1 MFISNLKTTLSFRII
16 SFILLFC
23 FTAITADL
31 RAYSQTVSE
40 PSTKSVGQ
48 AGDLQI
54 NRTSAFSQMIELIKE
69 IKHSIEK
76 GEDIDFSNRTK
87 KFNELSLIIELDL
100 SNFSQSLKKA
110 GYSKKI
116 LRRHDDFVKKYKAGI
131 KELKKILNEIIRS
144 SETDLAPSDKKSTK
158 KLLEFIK
165 KNMEDAQE
173 FTDNPLSTHNIK
185 SNINENTLNTQLESI
200 KGKMEDT
207 LHHIPSPLKGKSS
220 TLIPSPLKGEGKGEG
235 DSLSQ
240 TPEIQFTQEIIA
252 LAQSLG
258 HSPAK
263 IYTYVRD
270 NFSYEPYFGSLK
282 GAQKTLFDKQ
292 GNDIDLASL
301 LIALFRVSDIPCEYV
316 NGVAQVPIEKAM
328 EWVKTNNPGLA
339 ALGFTRRG
347 IPAQTIIQGGQIT
360 GLLINHTWV
369 NAYVDYTPGRGIKN
383 TPGNTWIELD
393 PSFKSFEFTEAR
405 DLAAEIGIDP
415 EALRQQILNNSI
427 ITEHY
432 ATLIP
437 DSLIQTQLA
446 DWQNLI
452 NAYAQAN
459 NLLPEDVFARQ
470 NIITED
476 LELLPATLAYPVIAR
491 YNQVPEIQDSLRH
504 KIIVSIADQTDTI
517 STVILGFNR
526 FSVSYAPAA
535 SEDTMLLREY
545 LETTEP
551 IPGYLIALNPKLMLD
566 TTLLFITSNEYLLG
580 NSHALT
586 FKFLS
591 PSFPEIQTQRML
603 QAGAYYNI
611 GIDLQTISTG
621 EIDLKQEQ
629 LANILSLIETNPDSL
644 HLGNALGEPLDC
656 MGRSYFYGV
665 DLLNNLIASCLDAS
679 IVRLPSMAILGYDLK
694 VLTFMGAPAEVTA
707 AKVSMSVDKNTLM
720 PISLNG
726 DENTER
732 QFMITAGLATAAM
745 EHNAFEQNLGGTAAS
760 TVRFIRESN
769 SNAIPIYTITI
780 DNLAYCLSQLIGY
793 PHYIKDRIENE
804 VNAGKIVTAP
814 QTTIEYAGWTGTA
827 YIVMDPETGYSNFT
841 LFGHLAG
848 AIRTCDFLTCAK
860 LILYEGN
867 KQGYTELIER
877 VENWLLVAPQ
887 VMETISFS
895 QLPGFASINTW
906 FAQTSLLDKT
916 TYIASCIAIDHAIT
930 SISGRPNIIAADVSP
945 GIFSPNNDGIK
956 DTLFINA
963 LVSRPADYTLLIVSG
978 DTIAIIS
985 GTGTLI
991 DTFWTESAT
1000 HIPSPLKGESSTHI
1014 PSPLKGESSTHIP
1027 SPLKG
1032 ESSTHIP
1039 SPLKGESSTHIPS
1052 PLKGEGKGEGEGEAP
1067 DGEYNIIFNATD
1079 LEFGTPA
1086 IPVSIPFTLDNTKP
1100 QVVISSPASN
1110 DTISG
1115 IIAIAGTANDA
1126 NFDLYKISVT
1136 QADSFKTIFQGNIP
1150 VSSEQLA
1157 IWNSVNVEN
1166 GEHTLKLY
1174 AQDRA
1179 GNCDSI
1185 MITIYTDNESVDI
1198 IPPVVSIRE
1207 PSPGDTLSD
1216 TVIVLVQATD
1226 SAGIS
1231 WVEAYCDSFVIARSE
1246 TTWQSPGEFPL
1257 LTYMFDNGTHTLLA
1271 RAQDI
1276 NSNIGESEQ
1285 VQVYF
1290 DNFIHSFIASPNPF
1304 SPNNDGYKD
1313 QTEISAKLKQ
1323 STDYCLLITDSLG
1336 NLIDSSSG
1344 TGNFI
1349 NHIWN
1354 GLDTTGLA
1362 YPDASYTSTI
1372 YTDQDT
1378 AAIQVNIF
1386 TDIYPIAIITEPQD
1400 EAEISGKKNV
1410 IGTATAEQFQEYTL
1424 KLKPVD
1430 AEEWIILK
1438 QSTDPVVN
1446 GLLGTIDATTL
1457 LNDAY
1462 ILHLSVQDPN
1472 YTSTIEYTIYVHSDF
1487 KVGNFTITQ
1496 RDITIP
1502 LAGLP
1507 IEFTRT
1513 YSSQNKKKGDFGY
1526 AWTMDYAGDLCLDE
1540 HQNVTLTLPDGR
1552 REIFFID
1559 VHLTAW
1565 MTTSYVRFHSAS
1577 SVYDSLHWD
1586 LLDYLFEEEKL
1597 TLHTAQG
1604 INFYYED
1611 SEIDSI
1617 IDRVGNKLAFTDSG
1631 ITHSSGKGIKFLRS
1645 PEGFISEII
1654 TPKNDTF
1661 KYVYDNGNL
1670 INVINPEAETISY
1683 AYETDHN
1690 LIDIKDPRGV
1700 MPIRNEYDDTGKLI
1714 RHIDATG
1721 DTIEYIHDPD
1731 HRTETVIDRLGKP
1744 TIYQYDDQGLVTS
1757 ITNPNGQT
1765 TTYTYDDAKNRT
1777 SETNGLGQTT
1787 TYEYDS
1793 HGNMIERIDPLGNTT
1808 IYTYNNYGQLLTE
1821 TNPLGHVT
1829 THEYDAAGN
1838 LMISTDPLGN
1848 VATFTYDTQG
1858 NMTSQTDPLGNT
1870 TGYSYDTYGNLT
1882 MTISPGIDTTR
1893 YAYDIMGNKTMETN
1907 AKGDTSKFIYDAM
1920 NRMTGSVN
1928 PLGDTIHYEYD
1939 LLGNQQAVID
1949 PLGRRTENVYNL
1961 RGELV
1966 KTIYPDSSII
1976 ENLYDANGNRI
1987 AFVNQN
1993 KDTTKS
1999 IYDDAGRLIKTIFTD
2014 ESFTETEYDAA
2025 GRTKNTRNQHGGITH
2040 YYYDETGRQ
2049 TKVIDHYNNT
2059 TRYQY
2064 DDAGRRIALIDANAN
2079 TTTSSYSATGQLIKT
2094 TYVDGSSV
2102 VYTYDQAGR
2111 KITERDQAMNTTQ
2124 FLYDVNGRLIGII
2137 DAKADTTTY
2146 EYDKLGNRTAQIDV
2160 NGNRTE
2166 FEYDALGRMTKM
2178 TFPDTPPLSPP
2189 NTPPPFPPPQVGR
2202 DKGRGAK
2209 NSSFESYSY
2218 NKVGNML
2225 WKKDCNGDTT
2235 YYEYDIMNRLRK
2247 KLYPDGDSV
2256 VYTYTITGKRESV
2269 LDRNGLIQYTYNNMG
2284 RVSRIEYPNGN
2295 FIEYDYDPA
2304 GNRTKIITAEGTT
2317 NYEYDKLN
2325 RLTKVIDV
2333 DGSTTYEY
2341 DAVGNR
2347 KKINYPNNTF
2357 TEYTYDNLNRLTKLE
2372 NRKTNNDIISI
2383 YNYQLG
2389 PTGIRNRIIENDG
2402 TSIDTL
2408 DYDYDEVYRL
2418 LEEQRSGA
2426 HAYEIEY
2433 QYDAVGNRLKK
2444 FFDNDTTIYE
2454 YDERDQ
2460 LLKEILGADTT
2471 NYNYDQ
2477 NGNTITQITQND
2489 TTDYTYDFEN
2499 RLIQADSSGT
2509 LLSKYLY
2516 DPDGNRI
2523 TKITPADTTNFLVD
2537 PNQPLPQ
2544 VIAEHNNLGNL
2555 IVSYLH
2561 GDDLI
2566 SQKRNGVTN
2575 YYHYDGLGSTRLL
2588 TDVSASITNRYI
2600 YYAFGEILYALT
2612 PVPNAY
2618 MFTGEQ
2624 FDPNL
2629 GFYYLRAR
2637 LYNPAIGRF
2646 LTTDPFQGSIYDP
2659 MSLHKYLYC
2668 NANPINHTDPTGLID
2683 WNLTSIAVAT
2693 AVLGILTAFTAP
2705 IIWPGKLHD
2714 YTTKT
2719 TKFYMYVW
2727 GGGAGGYSPWYI
2739 GAGGFMLSIG
2749 EFGPSQDH
2757 DESLYSVFFLGVGVG
2772 FAVYGPSIPVDFT
2785 SAKPKDSSEFGGVG
2799 YIMIGEF
2806 YPGIGPNISWIRL
2819 GDGTLVTEPGIQVG
2833 IGATAGVSLAG
2844 YWFRKKI

>member
-69 IKHSIEK
+69 IKDNIEK

-116 LRRHDDFVKKYKAGI
+116 LRRHEDFAKKYKAGI

-165 KNMEDAQE
+165 KNMEDSHE
-173 FTDNPLSTHNIK
+173 LSTNPLSTHTLK
-185 SNINENTLNTQLESI
+185 SKIDENTLDTQLESF
-200 KGKMEDT
+200 KGKK
-207 LHHIPSPLKGKSS
+207 PSPSSGKESFS
-220 TLIPSPLKGEGKGEG
+220 TPGVE
-235 DSLSQ
+235 SLGSWERASARDNPRASASTQ

-292 GNDIDLASL
+292 GNDIDLVSL

-437 DSLIQTQLA
+437 DSIIQTQLA
-446 DWQNLI
+446 NWQDLI
-452 NAYAQAN
+452 IAYAQAN

-580 NSHALT
+580 NSHQIT

-827 YIVMDPETGYSNFT
+827 YIVMDPETGSSNFT

-963 LVSRPADYTLLIVSG
+963 LVSRPADYTLSIVST

-985 GTGTLI
+985 GTGTSI
-991 DTFWTESAT
+991 DTFWT
-1000 HIPSPLKGESSTHI
+1000 
-1014 PSPLKGESSTHIP
+1014 
-1027 SPLKG
+1027 
-1032 ESSTHIP
+1032 
-1039 SPLKGESSTHIPS
+1039 ESSTHIPS

-1067 DGEYNIIFNATD
+1067 DGEYNVIFDATD
-1079 LEFGTPA
+1079 LEFGTQA

-1100 QVVISSPASN
+1100 QVVISSPTSN

-1115 IIAIAGTANDA
+1115 IIAITGTASDD
-1126 NFDLYKISVT
+1126 NFDYYAIAVS

-1150 VSSEQLA
+1150 VSAGQLA

-1226 SAGIS
+1226 SAGIL
-1231 WVEAYCDSFVIARSE
+1231 WVKVFCDTFVIARSE

-1323 STDYCLLITDSLG
+1323 STDYCLLITDSIG
-1336 NLIDSSSG
+1336 NRIDSISG

-1349 NHIWN
+1349 DHIWN
-1354 GLDTTGLA
+1354 GLDTTGIP

-1378 AAIQVNIF
+1378 AAIQINIF
-1386 TDIYPIAIITEPQD
+1386 TDIYPIAIITEPED

-1430 AEEWIILK
+1430 GEEWIILK

-1507 IEFTRT
+1507 VEFTRT

-1526 AWTMDYAGDLCLDE
+1526 GWTMDYAGDLCLDE

-1565 MTTSYVRFHSAS
+1565 MTTSYVKFHSAS

-1597 TLHTAQG
+1597 TLHNAQG

-1631 ITHSSGKGIKFLRS
+1631 ITHSSGKGIKFLRN

-1683 AYETDHN
+1683 AYETSHN

-1700 MPIRNEYDDTGKLI
+1700 TPIRNEYDDTGRLI

-1721 DTIEYIHDPD
+1721 DTIEYVHDPD

-1757 ITNPNGQT
+1757 ITNPKGQIIS
-1765 TTYTYDDAKNRT
+1765 YTYDDAKNRT

-1787 TYEYDS
+1787 TYEYDD
-1793 HGNMIERIDPLGNTT
+1793 HGNMTERIDPLGNTT

-1821 TNPLGHVT
+1821 TNPLEHVT
-1829 THEYDAAGN
+1829 THEYNNKGN

-1848 VATFTYDTQG
+1848 VTTFTYDAQG
-1858 NMTSQTDPLGNT
+1858 NMTSQTDPLGNA

-1882 MTISPGIDTTR
+1882 MTISPCLDTTR
-1893 YAYDIMGNKTMETN
+1893 YAYDIMGNKTMEIN
-1907 AKGDTSKFIYDAM
+1907 AKEDTSLFIYDAM
-1920 NRMTGSVN
+1920 NRMVTSIN
-1928 PLGDTIHYEYD
+1928 PLGDTTFYEYD
-1939 LLGNQQAVID
+1939 ELGNQKAVVD
-1949 PLGRRTENVYNL
+1949 PLGRRTENIYNL

-1966 KTIYPDSSII
+1966 KTIYPDSTFI
-1976 ENLYDANGNRI
+1976 ENIYGANGNRI
-1987 AFVNQN
+1987 AMVNQYG
-1993 KDTTKS
+1993 DTTKS
-1999 IYDDAGRLIKTIFTD
+1999 IYDDVGRLIKTIFTD
-2014 ESFTETEYDAA
+2014 GSFTETEYDAA
-2025 GRTKNTRNQHGGITH
+2025 GRTEWTRNQLGGITH

-2049 TKVIDHYNNT
+2049 TKVINHYGNT

-2079 TTTSSYSATGQLIKT
+2079 TTTSSYSATGQLVKT
-2094 TYVDGSSV
+2094 TYVNGSSV

-2146 EYDKLGNRTAQIDV
+2146 EYDRLGNRTAQIDV

-2256 VYTYTITGKRESV
+2256 VYTYTTTGKRESV

-2304 GNRTKIITAEGTT
+2304 GNRTDLIIHLPSPILHLHYA
-2317 NYEYDKLN
+2317 YDKLN
-2325 RLTKVIDV
+2325 RLVKVTDSEGQI
-2333 DGSTTYEY
+2333 TTYEY
-2341 DAVGNR
+2341 DNVGNR

-2357 TEYTYDNLNRLTKLE
+2357 TEYTYDNLQRLRSLE
-2372 NRKTNNDIISI
+2372 NKKIGNILLSS
-2383 YNYQLG
+2383 YEYELG

-2402 TSIDTL
+2402 TSVDTL

-2418 LEEQRSGA
+2418 LEEQRSGT
-2426 HAYEIEY
+2426 HAYEIGYE
-2433 QYDAVGNRLKK
+2433 YDAVGNRLKK

-2460 LLKEILGADTT
+2460 LLNEVLNNDTT
-2471 NYNYDQ
+2471 FYDYDL
-2477 NGNTITQITQND
+2477 NGNTTQKSSNET

-2499 RLIQADSSGT
+2499 RLLQADSSGS
-2509 LLSKYLY
+2509 LLAKYNY
-2516 DPDGNRI
+2516 DPDGNKI
-2523 TKITPADTTNFLVD
+2523 SLITPADTTHFLID

-2544 VIAEHNNLGNL
+2544 VLAEHNNAGALL
-2555 IVSYLH
+2555 VAYLH

-2566 SQKRNGVTN
+2566 SQSRNGVKN

-2668 NANPINHTDPTGLID
+2668 NANPINHTDPSGRISPYT
-2683 WNLTSIAVAT
+2683 LTALSLAVAII
-2693 AVLGILTAFTAP
+2693 GILATIAIPCF
-2705 IIWPGKLHD
+2705 IPGRLANRR
-2714 YTTKT
+2714 TKT
-2719 TKFYMYVW
+2719 RNFYLYVY
-2727 GGGAGGYSPWYI
+2727 GGGAGGYPPWFI
-2739 GAGGFMLSIG
+2739 GGGGFMLVIG
-2749 EFGPSQDH
+2749 ERFVQNQIA
-2757 DESLYSVFFLGVGVG
+2757 DESLYSVLFLGVGRGTV
-2772 FAVYGPSIPVDFT
+2772 VWGPSFPTKFST
-2785 SAKPKDSSEFGGVG
+2785 AELKDSADFSGIGFIVSAEIYRGVG
-2799 YIMIGEF
+2799 GAPLAWIVLPDDTMILNPMIG
-2806 YPGIGPNISWIRL
+2806 
-2819 GDGTLVTEPGIQVG
+2819 T
-2833 IGATAGVSLAG
+2833 G
-2844 YWFRKKI
+2844 YGYQYSANVVIFWFRKKI